1 MLPRPG
7 LDVRSQQICKV
18 TPGLRA
24 LVMTLNE
31 SWESMHAEGAWH
43 VINNPHA
50 TSHFLSC
57 LFICIYSDSLRVQ
70 KELGVS
76 WKNIS

>member
-7 LDVRSQQICKV
+7 LYVRSQQICKA

-50 TSHFLSC
+50 YKPFLLLSIYLYLLC
-57 LFICIYSDSLRVQ
+57 LS
-70 KELGVS
+70 
-76 WKNIS
+76 